1 MTELRARYANQMCVQ
16 ATKLADDG
24 NGECAEL
31 IATVRALVE
40 AVVIEPEVQGRLAQL
55 TDARV
60 PDLGYLFTPMTR

>member
-1 MTELRARYANQMCVQ
+1 MCVQ

-55 TDARV
+55 TE
-60 PDLGYLFTPMTR
+60 TPAFPTWATCLHQ